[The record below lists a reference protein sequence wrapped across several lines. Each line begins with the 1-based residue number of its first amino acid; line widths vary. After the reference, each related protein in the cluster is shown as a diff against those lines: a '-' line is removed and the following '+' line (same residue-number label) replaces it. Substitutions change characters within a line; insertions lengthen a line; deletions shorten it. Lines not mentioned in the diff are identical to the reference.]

1 MASDLATQASPVT
14 AGTRRV
20 RKRAAIGWLIWPALL
35 LFALFFLLPLGVLGV
50 MAFLSGNPVNAPV
63 VHLTLSH
70 FERFFGDDLYPEA
83 LWATLR
89 IGFLT
94 TLAALLL
101 GYPLAH
107 LMARAHSRIGHAL
120 LLMAVIA
127 PMLTG
132 IVVRTFAWMTLL
144 QDRGVINTTLVALGV
159 TERPLKLMYNEFG
172 TVVALTHIYV
182 PFMVLTLAGVI
193 GRVDERLEDAA
204 RSLGAT
210 RWQAFREVTL
220 PLSLP
225 GILAGSLLV
234 FALSISA
241 YVTPFL
247 LGGTDVLTLPMLI
260 YQQVSS
266 SFNPNFA
273 GALGV
278 ILLAASLALVI
289 AYNKVLAGLSGE
301 EGLS

>member
-1 MASDLATQASPVT
+1 MAANAATIEARISASRGRTHTPLA
-14 AGTRRV
+14 
-20 RKRAAIGWLIWPALL
+20 KWLIVPALL
-35 LFALFFLLPLGVLGV
+35 LFTLFFVLPFGAMGILSL
-50 MAFLSGNPVNAPV
+50 LSGHPMNPPPV
-63 VHLTLSH
+63 QLTLRH
-70 FERFFGDDLYPEA
+70 YQRFIGDDLYLAA
-83 LWATLR
+83 LWETLR
-89 IGFLT
+89 IGVITSLI
-94 TLAALLL
+94 ALLV

-107 LMARAHSRIGHAL
+107 LLARVRSRIGHAA

-132 IVVRTFAWMTLL
+132 IVVRTFAWVTLL
-144 QDRGVINTTLVALGV
+144 QDSGVINTTLLGLGMI
-159 TERPLKLMYNEFG
+159 EKPLKLMYNEFG
-172 TVVALTHIYV
+172 TIVALIHIYV

-193 GRVDERLEDAA
+193 GRIDERLEEAA
-204 RSLGAT
+204 RGLGAT
-210 RWQAFREVTL
+210 RWQTFREVTL

-247 LGGTDVLTLPMLI
+247 MGGTDVLTMPMLI
-260 YQQVSS
+260 YQQVSA

-278 ILLAASLALVI
+278 ILLVVSLLVVVAYNRVLASLAR
-289 AYNKVLAGLSGE
+289 E
-301 EGLS
+301 ESLP

>member
-1 MASDLATQASPVT
+1 MT
-14 AGTRRV
+14 
-20 RKRAAIGWLIWPALL
+20 WLIVPAALL
-35 LFALFFLLPLGVLGV
+35 FSLFFVLPFGVLGV
-50 MAFLSGNPVNAPV
+50 MSLLSGSPVSGPA
-63 VHLTLSH
+63 VHLTLRH
-70 FERFFGDDLYPEA
+70 YQRFLADDLYTEA

-89 IGFLT
+89 IGLIT
-94 TLAALLL
+94 TVAALLI

-107 LMARAHSRIGHAL
+107 LMARARSRIGHAL

-144 QDRGVINTTLVALGV
+144 QDKGVINTMLISLGV
-159 TERPLKLMYNEFG
+159 TEKPLHLMYNELG
-172 TVVALTHIYV
+172 TIVALTHIYV

-193 GRVDERLEDAA
+193 GRVDERLEEAA

-210 RWQAFREVTL
+210 RWGAFCEVTL

-247 LGGTDVLTLPMLI
+247 MGGSDVLTLPMLI

-278 ILLAASLALVI
+278 ILLAVSLVVVV
-289 AYNKVLAGLSGE
+289 AYNKVLASLSGE

>member
-1 MASDLATQASPVT
+1 
-14 AGTRRV
+14 V
-20 RKRAAIGWLIWPALL
+20 RWLIWPALL
-35 LFALFFLLPLGVLGV
+35 LFALFFVLPFAVLGV
-50 MAFLSGNPVNAPV
+50 MSLLSGNPVNAPAV
-63 VHLTLSH
+63 NLTLRH
-70 FERFFGDDLYPEA
+70 FQRFFSDDLYLEA

-89 IGFLT
+89 IGLLT
-94 TLAALLL
+94 TLSALLL

-107 LMARAHSRIGHAL
+107 LLARARSRVGHAL

-144 QDRGVINTTLVALGV
+144 QDRGVINTTLIALGV
-159 TERPLKLMYNEFG
+159 TREPLKLMYNEFG
-172 TVVALTHIYV
+172 TIVALTHIYV

-193 GRVDERLEDAA
+193 GRVDERLEEAA

-247 LGGTDVLTLPMLI
+247 MGGTDVLTLPMLI

-278 ILLAASLALVI
+278 ILLAVSLVLVI
-289 AYNKVLAGLSGE
+289 AYNKVLAGLSGG

>member
-1 MASDLATQASPVT
+1 MASDISARVSPVT
-14 AGTRRV
+14 RAQPVTKPNRV
-20 RKRAAIGWLIWPALL
+20 GWLIWPALL

-63 VHLTLSH
+63 HFTLRH

-94 TLAALLL
+94 TLAALLM

-107 LMARAHSRIGHAL
+107 RMARAHSRIGHAL

-144 QDRGVINTTLVALGV
+144 QDRGVINTTLVSLGV

-172 TVVALTHIYV
+172 TIVALTHIYV

-193 GRVDERLEDAA
+193 GRIDERLEDAA

-247 LGGTDVLTLPMLI
+247 MGGTDVLTLPMLI

-273 GALGV
+273 GALGL
-278 ILLAASLALVI
+278 ILLAVSLAVVI
-289 AYNKVLAGLSGE
+289 AYNKVLAGLAGE
-301 EGLS
+301 EVS

>member
-1 MASDLATQASPVT
+1 MASDVAARVAAPAPTVRRARPT
-14 AGTRRV
+14 AV
-20 RKRAAIGWLIWPALL
+20 RWLIWPALL
-35 LFALFFLLPLGVLGV
+35 LFALFFVLPFAVLGI
-50 MAFLSGNPVNAPV
+50 MSLLSGNPVNAPAV
-63 VHLTLSH
+63 NLTLRH
-70 FERFFGDDLYPEA
+70 FARFFSDDLYLEA

-89 IGFLT
+89 IGLIT
-94 TLAALLL
+94 TLSALLL

-107 LMARAHSRIGHAL
+107 LMARARSRVGHAL

-144 QDRGVINTTLVALGV
+144 QDRGVINTTLLALGV
-159 TERPLKLMYNEFG
+159 THEPLKLMYNEFG
-172 TVVALTHIYV
+172 TIVALTHIYV

-193 GRVDERLEDAA
+193 GRVDERLEEAA

-247 LGGTDVLTLPMLI
+247 MGGTDVLTLPMLI

-278 ILLAASLALVI
+278 ILLAVSLVLVI

>member
-1 MASDLATQASPVT
+1 M
-14 AGTRRV
+14 R
-20 RKRAAIGWLIWPALL
+20 WLIWPALL
-35 LFALFFLLPLGVLGV
+35 LFALFFVLPFAVLGV
-50 MAFLSGNPVNAPV
+50 MSLLSGNPVNAPAV
-63 VHLTLSH
+63 NLTLRH
-70 FERFFGDDLYPEA
+70 FQRFFSDDLYLEA

-89 IGFLT
+89 IGLLT
-94 TLAALLL
+94 TLSALLL

-107 LMARAHSRIGHAL
+107 LLARARSRVGHAL

-144 QDRGVINTTLVALGV
+144 QDRGVINTTLIALGV
-159 TERPLKLMYNEFG
+159 TREPLKLMYNEFG
-172 TVVALTHIYV
+172 TIVALTHIYV

-193 GRVDERLEDAA
+193 GRVDERLEEAA

-247 LGGTDVLTLPMLI
+247 MGGTDVLTLPMLI

-278 ILLAASLALVI
+278 ILLAVSLVLVI
-289 AYNKVLAGLSGE
+289 AYNKVLAGLSGG